1 MAGPHKTDDPFFH
14 ATAVAFGRR
23 GVLILGPS
31 GAGKS
36 ALAVELISRGA
47 RLVGDD
53 RVMLSG
59 AGGLLTA
66 RPRPGFEGRIECRGV
81 GLLTV
86 PWVAEAE
93 IALVVDAGREERDR
107 LPPPREI
114 LLFGCSL
121 PLLHRAAGAQF
132 PAAVQLMMTR
142 GTRDEDPQGT
152 PHP

>member
-1 MAGPHKTDDPFFH
+1 MAGQDKTHDDFFH
-14 ATAVAFGRR
+14 ATAIAFGAR

-36 ALAVELISRGA
+36 SLAVELISRGA

-53 RVMLSG
+53 RLMLSG
-59 AGGLLTA
+59 EGGRLLA

-86 PWVAEAE
+86 PAVAEAE
-93 IALVVDAGREERDR
+93 IALVIDAGREERDR

-121 PLLHRAAGAQF
+121 PLLHRSPEAQF
-132 PAAVQLMMTR
+132 PAAVLLMMT
-142 GTRDEDPQGT
+142 GGAHDAANDPT
-152 PHP
+152 DD

>member
-1 MAGPHKTDDPFFH
+1 MAGQDKTHDDFFH
-14 ATAVAFGRR
+14 ATAVAFGGR

-47 RLVGDD
+47 ALVGDD

-59 AGGLLTA
+59 EGSILTA

-86 PWVAEAE
+86 PSISHAE
-93 IALVVDAGREERDR
+93 IVLVIDAGREERDR

-132 PAAVQLMMTR
+132 PAAVVLMMTSGSR
-142 GTRDEDPQGT
+142 QHPNDPT
-152 PHP
+152 HD

>member
-1 MAGPHKTDDPFFH
+1 MAETTASHDDFFH
-14 ATAVAFGRR
+14 ATAVAIGDR
-23 GVLILGPS
+23 GAMMIGPS

-47 RLVGDD
+47 KLVGDD
-53 RVMLSG
+53 RLMLSA
-59 AGGLLTA
+59 AGGVLTA

-86 PWVAEAE
+86 PAVPQAK
-93 IALVVDAGREERDR
+93 IDLVIDVGREERDR

-114 LLFGCSL
+114 LILGCSL

-132 PAAVQLMMTR
+132 PAAVLLMMSG
-142 GTRDEDPQGT
+142 GTLNSPNDPAR
-152 PHP
+152 